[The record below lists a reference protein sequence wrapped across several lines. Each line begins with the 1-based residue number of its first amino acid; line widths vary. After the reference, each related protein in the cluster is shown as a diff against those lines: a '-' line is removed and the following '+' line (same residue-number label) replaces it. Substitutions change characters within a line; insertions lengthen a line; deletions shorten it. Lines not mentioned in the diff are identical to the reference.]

1 MCREVVTAM
10 PLTEDGYAPREPS
23 QDDVGI
29 VPLFTHL
36 SVRKVTLYEG
46 AWLINERIA

>member
-1 MCREVVTAM
+1 MSTAM
-10 PLTEDGYAPREPS
+10 LLTADGHAPRELS

-36 SVRKVTLYEG
+36 PVRNNPRTKELFMRARG
-46 AWLINERIA
+46 ARESRG